1 MAAVSGGGGR
11 GENLFCCICLVEI
24 GKVGR
29 GLPYFQFSLLCF
41 SSALLIAS
49 PDCDLS
55 RSHRC
60 GKGSAETAATIP
72 ATFTDWPRRA
82 YRVTPWRLA
91 VASSST
97 FAMGDGHSGSW
108 WDRQAVG
115 GPLLAGAP
123 HCRREGG
130 HRALVS
136 PSVRR
141 QGWRLLPAT
150 GFFCAAAASISA
162 CRGQR
167 TRITVTFSRTCV
179 VGGGRS
185 IGGLASPLAGGGR
198 MVAGRAA
205 TWPRGGRR
213 PPVTWSFRP
222 ARQTL
227 PHKVERRGRGPPTLC
242 GSRRMRRRT

>member
-1 MAAVSGGGGR
+1 MRDLNFVLRTFLYFSPLIPPTWHSSSHFSTVRERLPTCRSDETPVMAAVSGGGGR

-29 GLPYFQFSLLCF
+29 GLPYFQCSLLCF

-123 HCRREGG
+123 RFRREGG

-141 QGWRLLPAT
+141 QGW
-150 GFFCAAAASISA
+150 
-162 CRGQR
+162 
-167 TRITVTFSRTCV
+167 
-179 VGGGRS
+179 
-185 IGGLASPLAGGGR
+185 
-198 MVAGRAA
+198 
-205 TWPRGGRR
+205 
-213 PPVTWSFRP
+213 
-222 ARQTL
+222 
-227 PHKVERRGRGPPTLC
+227 
-242 GSRRMRRRT
+242 